1 MEVSDLPAVLQQP
14 FTKAEIGA
22 SGTIAANERRLL
34 IEALEECEWNKKRTA
49 LQLGISRSSL
59 YEKLKKYQIT
69 KPTLH

>member
-1 MEVSDLPAVLQQP
+1 M
-14 FTKAEIGA
+14 
-22 SGTIAANERRLL
+22 AANERRLL

-59 YEKLKKYQIT
+59 YEKLKRYQIT